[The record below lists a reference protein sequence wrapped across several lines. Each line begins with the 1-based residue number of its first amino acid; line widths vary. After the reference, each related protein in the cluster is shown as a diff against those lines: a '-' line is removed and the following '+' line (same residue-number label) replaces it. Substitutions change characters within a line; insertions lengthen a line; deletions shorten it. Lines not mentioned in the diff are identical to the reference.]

1 MKTTT
6 IVLFILSM
14 FILSFRM
21 LKENNMQT
29 TASQLSHPDSLFI
42 IGALESG
49 ADWSFTR
56 LTDSLGTNL
65 WHRYPDG
72 YAGWITS
79 HHNWVRYDS
88 LNADYSIYG
97 QRVKQVIEGNRDSG
111 MYTLMNRGKIQHLC
125 FGQRSDYQCE
135 KQSMADPDY
144 WFYTYANRDS
154 QTQDSNKTGR
164 DTVDGSQ
171 FGNDVKVVQCIS
183 GTDQPGYVVKG
194 LKANREQI
202 NCIESW
208 GAKANDEGYK
218 WFIKPRIRIDS
229 AFANTQSNLQKTICQ
244 IRILDFDANTVK
256 TVYLRARHF
265 LNLQNHYA
273 GQYIEEF
280 NYNSGDTQLV
290 VDPENDELF
299 NPNCEYLWNEDC
311 RVDFRVYWYGLCDM
325 WIDYVRVDND
335 VANDLFRNVFIDTT
349 QNRPW
354 LIWESKDI
362 ASQYPNAVF
371 RFYIE
376 EFEFNQIPCMTYVS
390 RRIDSLWKI
399 NNPSGS
405 MSLMCDLNYS
415 TFKIHV
421 PGFDTVRMSAE
432 RIKRTLVDRIGSR
445 EIFMGA
451 YPFLSHGLEGG
462 GLPSYIPNTLPNSA
476 YHEPDL
482 TGHSVSVTQYEDWLQ
497 EHLDEDR
504 NEWFDV
510 TLYNKT
516 AYEVSKLADIPFIN
530 LIQTHSWFAQGHHLR
545 EPLNEEI
552 SLLSYLGISYGA
564 KGHLFFEMTST
575 DSGQYFDH
583 FSRGL
588 GEADPV
594 AGTYSGPRYLNA
606 YGQEKWTYVCNLNE
620 NIAAISK
627 FLLSFDSDST
637 DSYSHRT
644 ERNELLSNT
653 CFNDLITYKPGNGTS
668 PCDNSNN
675 PSGTLAECIDD
686 RYLQVAKFNNSEPS
700 TQYFM
705 IINRRC
711 APFFDTATDNSNGGR
726 RFVQI
731 KLDSNSSSFAGF
743 NNWNIYD
750 LSNDSIVSTFNKRLL
765 SLVNLGWFLPGEGK
779 LYKLAP
785 VMQEGGTLVADEN
798 CGGFEFE
805 CRGEVNNDGNDITI
819 VPNTTILFSNTNARI
834 VMNGGSFHSGSSSE
848 SYPIYLNAKSGS
860 TWRGLNLGN
869 CEEVELHQT
878 HFNGVSPYPVDST
891 YAAEFTDCGSINI
904 SNCVFSA
911 SSTGKTGSLLIT
923 YTSQVDPAG
932 VYIFSNT
939 FNLNTGTMPAVSV
952 IATGYDEVPLL
963 MELNGFESC
972 SENSTLAILLSNVTG
987 GAIKESNF
995 TGYDKTVFMLG
1006 SSIDFYGNYIIGS
1019 DQSSVG
1025 IIQHSASNANL
1036 SASGE
1041 MFTGGYN
1048 SITAEGQ
1055 TAKCIQLSNSYLL
1068 IDEGYNVF
1076 RLEDSQTNNYHLEG
1090 TIPNDVGADPYP
1102 AENNCF
1108 QLGNGLLVKHN
1119 LRWID
1124 ETAINLD
1131 TIPSSCNSE
1140 RPESFM
1146 VFNLGNGINDTVRY
1160 ETGGSGGGE
1169 SNFKLQVAS
1178 YKMEEAGE
1186 AGSVYEAVTIKAL
1199 SDSVSINLRKHDYE
1213 RVSIL
1218 CKQMLTDYADSIN
1231 DASIISKLY
1240 LAELKKDTNQIRMSE
1255 LKSFLE
1261 SYILNNPEKEMIIR
1275 QAFYFIQKCKVS
1287 LGLYESAM
1295 TGFQQIIN
1303 QFPSYEGLLAS
1314 WDYAATSLLNSQ
1326 GGSGGGA
1333 SSKNEPALRY
1343 EG

>member
-6 IVLFILSM
+6 IAIFILS
-14 FILSFRM
+14 ISVLSFRM
-21 LKENNMQT
+21 LTESSEQSG
-29 TASQLSHPDSLFI
+29 ASQLTHPDSVFI
-42 IGALESG
+42 IGVLESG
-49 ADWSFTR
+49 AEERFDR

-65 WHRYPDG
+65 WHRYPG
-72 YAGWITS
+72 LNGWITV
-79 HHNWVRYDS
+79 HNGWDNVYDS
-88 LNADYSIYG
+88 LNAPLSIYG
-97 QRVKQVIEGNRDSG
+97 DRIRHVIEENQDSG
-111 MYTLMNRGKIQHLC
+111 MYTLMNRGKILKLC

-144 WFYTYANRDS
+144 WFYTYTNRDS
-154 QTQDSNKTGR
+154 QTQDSNRTGR
-164 DTVDGSQ
+164 DTVDNSQ
-171 FGNDVKVVQCIS
+171 FGNGAKVVKCRS

-208 GAKANDEGYK
+208 GGDANDTQYK
-218 WFIKPRIRIDS
+218 WNIKPRIRIDTS
-229 AFANTQSNLQKTICQ
+229 IVRSFDTTRICRVEILNFNNTIIKSIILRGRNFEDQSHPY
-244 IRILDFDANTVK
+244 V
-256 TVYLRARHF
+256 
-265 LNLQNHYA
+265 
-273 GQYIEEF
+273 GGYIEDYYYS
-280 NYNSGDTQLV
+280 NPTDTTLIIE
-290 VDPENDELF
+290 PGNDELL
-299 NPNCEYLWNEDC
+299 NPNCENLWDQNC

-335 VANDLFRNVFIDTT
+335 VAHDLFHSDTT
-349 QNRPW
+349 NSLHNKYMNW
-354 LIWESKDI
+354 LTWEAKDI
-362 ASQYPNAVF
+362 ASHYPDAVF

-376 EFEFNQIPCMTYVS
+376 EFEFNQIPCMSYVS
-390 RRIDSLWKI
+390 RKIDSLWKI

-415 TFKIHV
+415 TFKIQI

-432 RIKRTLVDRIGSR
+432 RIKRTLVDRLGSR

-476 YHEPDL
+476 YHEPEL

-504 NEWFDV
+504 NTWFDV

-530 LIQTHSWFAQGHHLR
+530 LIQAHSYFSYGHHLR

-552 SLLSYLGISYGA
+552 SLLAYLGVSYGA
-564 KGHLFFEMTST
+564 KGMLYYEMKGSDSLSDTACTLF
-575 DSGQYFDH
+575 Y
-583 FSRGL
+583 RGL
-588 GEADPV
+588 GEPD
-594 AGTYSGPRYLNA
+594 GSCNYMHPRYLNA
-606 YGQEKWTYVCNLNE
+606 YGQEKWNSVCALNKK
-620 NIAAISK
+620 IKAVSPY
-627 FLLSFDSDST
+627 LLSFNGDST
-637 DSYSHRT
+637 KSYIHRT
-644 ERNELLSNT
+644 ERSELLANT
-653 CFNDLITYKPGNGTS
+653 YFYDLITYKPGNGTS

-686 RYLQVAKFNNSEPS
+686 RYLQVAKFNNSDPN

-711 APFFDTATDNSNGGR
+711 APFFDTATVNSNGGR

-731 KLDSNSSSFAGF
+731 KLDSNSASFAGF

-750 LSNDSIVSTFNKRLL
+750 LSNDSIVATFNKRIV
-765 SLVNLGWFLPGEGK
+765 SWVNLGWFLPGEGK

-785 VMQEGGTLVADEN
+785 IMQEGGTLVADED

-805 CRGEVNNDGNDITI
+805 CKGEVNNNGHDITI

-911 SSTGKTGSLLIT
+911 SSTGKTGSLLIN
-923 YTSQVDPAG
+923 YTSQGDPEG
-932 VYIFSNT
+932 VYIFSNY
-939 FNLNTGTMPAVSV
+939 FNLNTGSMPAVSV

-987 GAIKESNF
+987 GAIKENNF
-995 TGYDKTVFMLG
+995 TGYDKTIFMLG
-1006 SSIDFYGNYIIGS
+1006 SSMDFYGYYIIGS
-1019 DQSSVG
+1019 DQSSIG
-1025 IIQHSASNANL
+1025 IVQHSASNANL

-1048 SITAEGQ
+1048 VITVEGQ
-1055 TAKCIQLSNSYLL
+1055 TAKCIQLANSYLL
-1068 IDEGYNVF
+1068 IDEGYNNF
-1076 RLEDSQTNNYHLEG
+1076 KLEDSATGNFHLEG
-1090 TIPNDVGADPYP
+1090 TIPNEFGADPYP
-1102 AENNCF
+1102 AEDNCF
-1108 QLGNGLLVKHN
+1108 EIGYAQQVKHN

-1124 ETAINLD
+1124 ETPINLD
-1131 TIPSSCNSE
+1131 AVPTNCNAE
-1140 RPESFM
+1140 RPENLI
-1146 VFNLGNGINDTVRY
+1146 VFNLENGINDTIRF
-1160 ETGGSGGGE
+1160 ESGGSGGGE
-1169 SNFKLQVAS
+1169 SNVKLEIKNLKYKNAS
-1178 YKMEEAGE
+1178 ETVSMN
-1186 AGSVYEAVTIKAL
+1186 EAVTLKAL
-1199 SDSVSINLRKHDYE
+1199 SDSVSINLRKRDYE
-1213 RVSIL
+1213 RVSEL
-1218 CKQMLTDYADSIN
+1218 CNELLTTHSDSVE
-1231 DASIISKLY
+1231 DASLLSKLY
-1240 LAELKKDTNQIRMSE
+1240 LAELRLDTNHNRMSE
-1255 LKSFLE
+1255 LKTFLE
-1261 SYILNNPEKEMIIR
+1261 SYILDNPDKDAMIKH
-1275 QAFYFIQKCKVS
+1275 AFYLIQKCKVS

-1303 QFPSYEGLLAS
+1303 QFPYS
-1314 WDYAATSLLNSQ
+1314 
-1326 GGSGGGA
+1326 
-1333 SSKNEPALRY
+1333 
-1343 EG
+1343 